1 MLITMTNTLSTEQTE
16 DIQRLHALCAAHDGT
31 NAVLAL
37 DASMNF
43 DPNLPAF
50 YLGMEDENLVA
61 FLMVF
66 APDSTEA
73 EIIAFTAPSYRRR
86 GYFRALLAQAAEQL
100 RSRGVRRLLLQCDAA
115 GADGRDAMAAMAAK
129 YEYSEYAMIRP
140 LSDLPA
146 VDAPLLI
153 AEAAPG
159 ELEELSVLAADINQD
174 DPDFYRSMLGKAM
187 ATTAMTVYSAWL
199 EGQRAGMCRVIW
211 DETPPGICTL
221 GIRPD
226 LRGRGLGEALL
237 HLVLREIAGRGH
249 DAATLD
255 VDSGNTAALSLYRKA
270 GFQIKTQIDFY
281 ELRQ

>member
-1 MLITMTNTLSTEQTE
+1 MLITMTNALSAEQTE

-31 NAVLAL
+31 SAALAL

-50 YLGMEDENLVA
+50 YLGMEGDHLVA

-66 APDSTEA
+66 APDSCEA

-86 GYFRALLAQAAEQL
+86 GYFRALLAQAVEQL
-100 RSRGVRRLLLQCDAA
+100 SARGVLRLLLQCDAA
-115 GADGRDAMAAMAAK
+115 GADGCAAMAAMAAK
-129 YEYSEYAMIRP
+129 YEYSEYTMIRQ

-146 VDAPLLI
+146 VDAPLRI
-153 AEAAPG
+153 AEAAPE
-159 ELEELSVLAADINQD
+159 ELEELCVLAADINED

-187 ATTAMTVYSAWL
+187 ATTAMSVFSAWL
-199 EGQRAGMCRVIW
+199 GEQRAGMCRVIW
-211 DETPPGICTL
+211 EEQPPNICTV

-237 HLVLREIAGRGH
+237 HLTLREIAARGH
-249 DAATLD
+249 AAAALD
-255 VDSGNTAALSLYRKA
+255 VDSGNTVALSLYRKA
-270 GFQIKTQIDFY
+270 GFQIKTQIDYY